1 MPLDYIVSHIP
12 YDSSDIHIPHQFY
25 DQFSIGFLINCF
37 YFKVEFGDLGP
48 PRRIYHLFC
57 LPLRVAVYIIHSH
70 YFILF
75 FLLSIS
81 CIYSLNNLLVNQ
93 KSNWL
98 EASLSEVNFPN
109 KNTFRHIAIMLCTIH
124 YFIQCDDSIIHLL
137 QGSSFVQ
144 VQKQRYEKF
153 LLYYSFY

>member
-1 MPLDYIVSHIP
+1 MRDV
-12 YDSSDIHIPHQFY
+12 DIRRIIWYVTDNVIERHNDFSAVTIMISTFFTEYY

-37 YFKVEFGDLGP
+37 YFKVEFADLGP

-70 YFILF
+70 YFFLF

-98 EASLSEVNFPN
+98 EASLSGVNFPN
-109 KNTFRHIAIMLCTIH
+109 KNTFRHIAIMLCNLN

-137 QGSSFVQ
+137 
-144 VQKQRYEKF
+144 
-153 LLYYSFY
+153 